1 MCIFAL
7 RLQKSIPGGGI
18 MPEYFNPYFDKVIA
32 SLPNALTAIVIFVAS
47 LYFASLLSNL
57 LKRVLKGRDVDHE
70 VTLLLAQLTR
80 WSIITVG
87 ILTAL
92 QRFFD
97 VTAFLAG
104 LGILGFTVGF
114 ALQNIMQNFVAGVI
128 LLIQQPFGVEDAIE
142 VNGIGGTVLAINLR
156 TTEMRTWDGLIVIVP
171 NADILSNAITN
182 YTRAERRRI
191 ELPVGVSYGTD
202 PTNARQFVLE
212 AVKNVPGFVADPAP
226 IVVFHTF
233 AGYSIDLS
241 AYFWID
247 TSKTNPFAAKD
258 AALEFVKASL
268 EQNGIEIPFP
278 ITTVYMQSE
287 N

>member
-1 MCIFAL
+1 
-7 RLQKSIPGGGI
+7 
-18 MPEYFNPYFDKVIA
+18 MPEYFNQLVEKAVA

-191 ELPVGVSYGTD
+191 ELPVGVSYGTN
-202 PTNARQFVLE
+202 PTNARQLVLE

-233 AGYSIDLS
+233 AGSSIDLS

-258 AALEFVKASL
+258 AALEFVKAAL